1 MEILQEISETL
12 ERGDHERVRI
22 LIQQAIESGAPAQN
36 LHGAL
41 VNGMKATTDRFRRHE
56 IFLPDVLL
64 AAKAMYAGL
73 ELLKPL
79 LGQENVSSLGKVV
92 LGTVQ
97 GDLHDI
103 GKNLVVVMLRG
114 AGFQV
119 IDLGHNVASER
130 FVEAALAENASVI
143 GMSALLTTTMPRMRE
158 VVDLLG
164 RRNLRNSI
172 RTIVGGAPVSAEFA
186 RKIEADAYGY
196 DAANAVERVSAL
208 VGIPRS
214 N

>member
-1 MEILQEISETL
+1 
-12 ERGDHERVRI
+12 
-22 LIQQAIESGAPAQN
+22 
-36 LHGAL
+36 
-41 VNGMKATTDRFRRHE
+41 
-56 IFLPDVLL
+56 
-64 AAKAMYAGL
+64 
-73 ELLKPL
+73 
-79 LGQENVSSLGKVV
+79 VV